1 MIRRHRLLFFA
12 LFVAAAGVVCAA
24 LRLGYLYV
32 EVGKGIAEGDGG
44 SPTIF
49 YGRPLEISK
58 GLHLGNAH
66 VTERLNRL
74 AYRRVAGK
82 PSAPGTYAHDEK
94 HFRIFLR
101 RGKAEGGTDL
111 SGPVEIGLQDGRVS
125 TLTSDAGKE
134 LESIRLAPEEIG
146 RIMSVKLDARHQVR
160 LSDISPYLQ
169 DAVIASEDSHFYS
182 HFGLDILAI
191 GRAFIT
197 DVKEQRFAE
206 GGSTITQQLA
216 KNFFLSPRKT
226 VARKLREAELAVALE
241 FRYSK
246 KQILEM
252 YLNKIYLGQ
261 TGMDRIYGVEDA
273 AGIYFSKHARDLSL
287 EEAALLAG
295 IIHAP
300 NRYALLRNPG
310 AARERRNKV
319 LARMEKLDMIR
330 EAQFVS
336 ASAAP
341 VQIRSGLAPVHLS
354 SYFIDYIQRI
364 TKEEMGT
371 ERLYHTGY
379 RYYTT
384 LDPVQQGM
392 AEEAVTRGLE
402 TIGKT
407 ARRAAEPLQAALVA
421 IDPKTGAVTAMVG
434 GRNYGQSRFNRAV
447 DARRQPGSAF
457 KPFVLLAA
465 LAQSLAGSGNWTLST
480 RISGEPIVLP
490 TPEGMWSPS
499 NFEDK
504 QYGMLTIR
512 KTIEDSV
519 NTATTRLA
527 NDIGFPNVLDAAR
540 QAGIKSPLLPVPSMA
555 LGSFEVTPLE
565 LAYAYTTLAA
575 DGFRYDPFSLYS
587 VTMADG
593 EPIIERRLK
602 RRQALDPRVTYLT
615 SYALEGVLTRGTAK
629 EARALNINFPV
640 SGKTGTTNGNRDSWF
655 VAYTPDIVCAVWV
668 GYDSGADTGL
678 TGAAG
683 ALRINARFLRA
694 FYSQAGPRPL
704 SAPPGIETALVDPE
718 SGYLATVLCPHTFRE
733 AYLAGTAPKE
743 TCPDHPVNPV
753 MDAIRGKMHDVKE
766 FLRGLFK

>member
-1 MIRRHRLLFFA
+1 M
-12 LFVAAAGVVCAA
+12 AAALVVCAA

-49 YGRPLEISK
+49 YGRSLEISK

-66 VTERLNRL
+66 VTWRLNRL

-82 PSAPGTYAHDEK
+82 PSSPGTYSHDEK
-94 HFRIFLR
+94 HIRIFLHR
-101 RGKAEGGTDL
+101 NKIDGDRGP

-125 TLTSDAGKE
+125 TLTSEAGKE
-134 LESIRLAPEEIG
+134 LESIKLDPEEIG
-146 RIMSVKLDARHQVR
+146 RIMSVKLDSRHQVR

-191 GRAFIT
+191 GRAFVT

-241 FRYSK
+241 LRYSK

-261 TGMDRIYGVEDA
+261 TGIDRIYGVEDA

-319 LARMEKLDMIR
+319 LARMQKLDMIR
-330 EAQFVS
+330 EAQFAS

-341 VQIRSGLAPVHLS
+341 VQLRSGMTPVHLS

-402 TIGKT
+402 TIGKA

-421 IDPKTGAVTAMVG
+421 IDVKTGAVTAMVG
-434 GRNYGQSRFNRAV
+434 GRNYGQTRFNRAV

-465 LAQSLAGSGNWTLST
+465 LSQSLAGKGNWTLST
-480 RISGEPIVLP
+480 RISGEPISLP

-504 QYGMLTIR
+504 QYGMITIR

-527 NDIGFPNVLDAAR
+527 NDVGFPNVLDAAR
-540 QAGIKSPLLPVPSMA
+540 QAGIKSPLRPVPSMA

-565 LAYAYTTLAA
+565 LAYAYATLAA
-575 DGFRYDPFSLYS
+575 DGFRYEPFSLYS

-602 RRQALDPRVTYLT
+602 RRQALDPRVAYLT

-629 EARALNINFPV
+629 EARALKIDFPV

-704 SAPPGIETALVDPE
+704 IAPPGIETALIDPE

-753 MDAIRGKMHDVKE
+753 MDAIRSKMHDAKE